1 MDKALQDKISRLQS
15 LEQNVQQYVMRRQQF
30 SQQLMEI
37 ESALKELESSPE
49 AYKIVGNIMVKTSK
63 DQLKKELAER
73 KELADMR
80 IQSLDK
86 QEQKVTEKVEE
97 LKKEVMAEIKKAK

>member
-15 LEQNVQQYVMRRQQF
+15 MEQNVQQYVMRRQQF

-37 ESALKELESSPE
+37 DSALKELESSPE

-86 QEQKVTEKVEE
+86 QEQKVAEKVEE

>member
-15 LEQNVQQYVMRRQQF
+15 MEQNVQQYVMRRQQF

-86 QEQKVTEKVEE
+86 QEQKVAEKVEE

>member
-1 MDKALQDKISRLQS
+1 M
-15 LEQNVQQYVMRRQQF
+15 EQNVQQYVMRRQQF

-49 AYKIVGNIMVKTSK
+49 AYKIVGNIMVKTAK

-86 QEQKVTEKVEE
+86 QEQKVAEKVEE

>member
-1 MDKALQDKISRLQS
+1 M
-15 LEQNVQQYVMRRQQF
+15 EQNVQQYVMRRQQF

-86 QEQKVTEKVEE
+86 QEQKVAEKVEE

>member
-15 LEQNVQQYVMRRQQF
+15 MEQNVQQYVMRRQQF

-63 DQLKKELAER
+63 DQLKKELA
-73 KELADMR
+73 DMR

-86 QEQKVTEKVEE
+86 QEQKVAEKVEE